1 MKSFRRILVATDFS
15 SASMPAFEQAVWLS
29 KNSGAQLLIANAFP
43 EYGPPEIG
51 YAPASGY
58 EQWKHDVQAAAEK
71 RLRPL
76 VDQARREGLDARSL
90 VLTGSPAEA
99 ILEAATREDADLI
112 VLGTHGRRGAER
124 FFLGSV
130 ASRVV
135 AASECPVITVRAP
148 QDGPAAGKR
157 PP

>member
-1 MKSFRRILVATDFS
+1 
-15 SASMPAFEQAVWLS
+15 MPAFERAVQLS
-29 KNSGAQLLIANAFP
+29 KDSGAPLLIAHAFP

-58 EQWKHDVQAAAEK
+58 EEWKRDTLAAVERK
-71 RLRPL
+71 LQPL
-76 VDQARREGLDARSL
+76 VDQARREGLDARPL
-90 VLTGSPAEA
+90 VLAGSPAEA
-99 ILEAATREDADLI
+99 IVEAAGREGADLI

-135 AASECPVITVRAP
+135 STSECPVMTVRAP
-148 QDGPAAGKR
+148 QDVPAGQA
-157 PP
+157 